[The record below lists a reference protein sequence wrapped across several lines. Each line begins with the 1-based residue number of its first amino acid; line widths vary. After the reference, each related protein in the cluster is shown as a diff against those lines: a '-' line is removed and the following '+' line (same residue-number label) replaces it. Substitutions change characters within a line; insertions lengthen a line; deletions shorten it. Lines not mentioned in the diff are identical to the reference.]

1 MASAPDETHQTSRMT
16 DGTSEA
22 ACSAALPADA
32 TEQLAEIGAQLDRVR
47 RESDLRLVE
56 LIDMVEAAD
65 WRGVELVAELQGQF
79 LTGNMEKLSAEQVRI
94 WDAVVAYLDCLAAGY
109 VFLVR
114 QFQIY
119 SRGWAEVG
127 DRLPLV
133 IAHALRAT
141 AQRMKWMRMR
151 YRPIEP
157 DAWKTLSQLWS
168 YVEDKGLARARV
180 LVYDDR
186 STVQREF
193 TKPLMFAV
201 SAIDSLP
208 PVEIDVAYRLIT
220 HVAGRFE
227 VQRYPAKGCYFFVDI
242 DQWTEPARHRL
253 GGAVR
258 LGSRF
263 FGPGDA
269 VADLETISE
278 RVAAGA
284 ISTSEVNLEG
294 IADDELVIDVLAHL
308 ERHWAP
314 TRPER
319 REKRRRSQTRMSVL
333 VGYTEIVEHI
343 ARGNGGK
350 PVDNDKVELWAVAN
364 ESETGYGAIVPAQ
377 RGETLNIGQLVGVQ
391 PAGSRMWAVGIVRR
405 LVMQDA
411 THRYVGIELL
421 GRGVQ
426 LVDLCERGSGETVGS
441 GLLLPSHIGDSVEQG
456 EINLLLPPG
465 GFSPRRA
472 LEMLVY
478 EISYSLMP
486 QMALEIGDDFEVGR
500 YRIDDR
506 TE

>member
-1 MASAPDETHQTSRMT
+1 MT
-16 DGTSEA
+16 DDAKEA
-22 ACSAALPADA
+22 AFSTALPVDA
-32 TEQLAEIGAQLDRVR
+32 TEQLAEIGTQLDRVQR
-47 RESDLRLVE
+47 QSDLRLVE

-65 WRGVELVAELQGQF
+65 WRGVDLVEQLRGQF
-79 LTGNMEKLSAEQVRI
+79 LVGDMEQLSAEQIRV
-94 WDAVVAYLDCLAAGY
+94 WKSAVAYLGCVAAAY
-109 VFLVR
+109 LFLVR
-114 QFQIY
+114 QFQTY

-133 IAHALRAT
+133 IARALRVT
-141 AQRMKWMRMR
+141 TERMKWMRMR
-151 YRPIEP
+151 YRPVEP

-168 YVEDKGLARARV
+168 YVEDKGLTRARV
-180 LVYDDR
+180 IVYDDR
-186 STVQREF
+186 STLQREF
-193 TKPLMFAV
+193 TKPLIFAI

-208 PVEIDVAYRLIT
+208 PFEIDVAYRLIT
-220 HVAGRFE
+220 HVAGRFD
-227 VQRYPAKGCYFFVDI
+227 VQRYPAKGCYFYIDL
-242 DQWTEPARHRL
+242 DQWSEPVRYRP
-253 GGAVR
+253 GSVVR

-284 ISTSEVNLEG
+284 ISTNEVNLEG
-294 IADDELVIDVLAHL
+294 VADDELVIDVLAHL

-314 TRPER
+314 ARPER
-319 REKRRRSQTRMSVL
+319 REKRRRSQSKMSVL
-333 VGYTEIVEHI
+333 VGYPQILEQLSN
-343 ARGNGGK
+343 GNSSESADG
-350 PVDNDKVELWAVAN
+350 DKVESWRVAN
-364 ESETGYGAIVPAQ
+364 ESETGYGAVVPAQ

-405 LVMQDA
+405 LVMQGA
-411 THRYVGIELL
+411 AHRYVGIELL

-426 LVDLCERGSGETVGS
+426 SVDLIERGSGETVGC

-472 LEMLVY
+472 LEMEVY
-478 EISYSLMP
+478 DISYSLMP

-506 TE
+506 TG

>member
-1 MASAPDETHQTSRMT
+1 MASAQNETHQTPRMA
-16 DGTSEA
+16 DDAKEA
-22 ACSAALPADA
+22 AFSTPPPVDA
-32 TEQLAEIGAQLDRVR
+32 TEQLAEIGAQLDRVQ

-65 WRGVELVAELQGQF
+65 WRGAELVDELQGQF
-79 LTGNMEKLSAEQVRI
+79 LVGDMENLSAEQVRV
-94 WDAVVAYLDCLAAGY
+94 WQAVVAYLAGLTTAY
-109 VFLVR
+109 VFLIR

-133 IAHALRAT
+133 IARALRAT
-141 AQRMKWMRMR
+141 GLRMKWMRMR
-151 YRPIEP
+151 YRPVEP
-157 DAWKTLSQLWS
+157 DVWKTLSQLWS

-186 STVQREF
+186 STLQREF

-220 HVAGRFE
+220 HVAGRFD
-227 VQRYPAKGCYFFVDI
+227 VQRYPAKGCYFFIDI
-242 DQWTEPARHRL
+242 DQWTEPARYRP
-253 GGAVR
+253 GGVVR

-269 VADLETISE
+269 VVDLETISE
-278 RVAAGA
+278 HLAAGA
-284 ISTSEVNLEG
+284 IATHEVNLEG
-294 IADDELVIDVLAHL
+294 VADEELVIDVLAHL
-308 ERHWAP
+308 ERHWSP

-319 REKRRRSQTRMSVL
+319 REKRRRSESRMSVL
-333 VGYTEIVEHI
+333 IGYSEIVEHI
-343 ARGNGGK
+343 SN
-350 PVDNDKVELWAVAN
+350 VDSNESADVEAVESWSVAN
-364 ESETGYGAIVPAQ
+364 ESETGYGALVPAQ
-377 RGETLNIGQLVGVQ
+377 RGEALNIGQLVGVQ

-405 LVMQDA
+405 LVTQDA
-411 THRYVGIELL
+411 AHRYVGIELL

-426 LVDLCERGSGETVGS
+426 LVDLCERGSGEAVGS
-441 GLLLPSHIGDSVEQG
+441 GLLLPSHIGDSVDQG

-472 LEMLVY
+472 LEMTVY
-478 EISYSLMP
+478 DISYSLMP

-506 TE
+506 SE